1 MNKAHTRHS
10 SRYHYYCSSTQGAVQ
25 RRQVTK
31 QAQQPAYNKKATIP
45 ASAYGAPP
53 RVGVQGPTHRPKE
66 NKKQKEN
73 KQILTVQN
81 RRVTFVK
88 SEERCI

>member
-10 SRYHYYCSSTQGAVQ
+10 SGYHYCCSSTQGAVQ

-53 RVGVQGPTHRPKE
+53 RVGVQGPTHWPEE
-66 NKKQKEN
+66 NKKGKENTQVITVQKE
-73 KQILTVQN
+73 
-81 RRVTFVK
+81 RVTFVK
-88 SEERCI
+88 